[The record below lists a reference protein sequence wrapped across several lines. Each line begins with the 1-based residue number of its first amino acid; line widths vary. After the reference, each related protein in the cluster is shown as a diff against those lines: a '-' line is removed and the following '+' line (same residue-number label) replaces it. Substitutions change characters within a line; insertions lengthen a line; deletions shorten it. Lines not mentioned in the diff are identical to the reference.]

1 MKRWLDNLEAR
12 VGVNALVTRC
22 RRLVIGSYA
31 ILILMMIYRG
41 VAVESDAS
49 RIGPWWPS
57 CCPGALPASILAK
70 RARGHAWLAFVSL
83 LYFAQAS
90 WLPACPDSWHE
101 AAGGAGLAGPVR
113 RLRGICALSQPP
125 GQDGHMSRD
134 RPLHMPGRLD
144 PNIP

>member
-49 RIGPWWPS
+49 RIGPMV
-57 CCPGALPASILAK
+57 AFVLPLVLFLPSILAK

-83 LYFAQAS
+83 LYFAQGVMVAS
-90 WLPACPDSWHE
+90 L
-101 AAGGAGLAGPVR
+101 
-113 RLRGICALSQPP
+113 P
-125 GQDGHMSRD
+125 GQLARGSLEALVSLALFAGCAGYARFRSRQVKT
-134 RPLHMPGRLD
+134 GT
-144 PNIP
+144 